1 MEKANYKN
9 VAENPCHMC
18 MPMGGVLA
26 FKGIENSMVLVHG
39 SQGCSTYMRLH
50 TAGHFN
56 EPVDIAS
63 SSLNEKG
70 TVYGGETALQKGL
83 DNVIMVYQPQL
94 IGVLTTCLAETI
106 GEDIERFIARYL
118 QEKGLS
124 ELAIIPVPTPGYGG
138 SHSEGYW
145 MTVKTIVTSFVQK
158 NKKHKAMNIIVPNLS
173 PADIREIKR
182 LIEIMGIEYTLLPDI
197 SDTLDQPYNKVYTKI
212 PVGGTKI
219 EQIKK
224 MSGAVATIQL
234 AITVE
239 KELSPGKYLEE
250 EFEVPLY
257 NLPLPMGIK
266 NTDLFLQTLQE
277 ISGNQVPNSLLQER
291 GRLQDCMVDSHK
303 YNMEGQS
310 AIFGEPELV
319 YALVNT
325 CLENGVHP
333 AIVATGSGSK
343 KIEQLLQPQLA
354 QLDRPSR
361 ILTEGDFMEIAR
373 ECGAKEVNLA
383 IGHSGGKFLTEKY
396 EIPLVRVGFPIHDRI
411 GGSRIL
417 SLGYNGTIN
426 FLDRL
431 TNTLLE
437 RKLST
442 YRQACYDKYYQVK
455 C

>member
-1 MEKANYKN
+1 MEKTNYKN

-50 TAGHFN
+50 TVGHFN

-70 TVYGGETALQKGL
+70 TVYGGESSLRKGL
-83 DNVIMVYQPQL
+83 DNVIKVYQPQL

-106 GEDIERFIARYL
+106 GEDIEGVTARYL
-118 QEKGLS
+118 QEKGLNN
-124 ELAIIPVPTPGYGG
+124 LAIIPVPTPGYGG

-145 MTVKTIVTSFVQK
+145 TAVKTVLTGLVEK
-158 NKKHKAMNIIVPNLS
+158 NKKHQKINIIVPNLS

-182 LIEIMGIEYTLLPDI
+182 LLKIMGINYTLLPDI
-197 SDTLDQPYNKVYTKI
+197 SDTLDRPYSKVYTKI
-212 PVGGTKI
+212 PAGGTKVEDI
-219 EQIKK
+219 RK
-224 MSGAVATIQL
+224 MGGAIATIQFGF
-234 AITVE
+234 TVE
-239 KELSPGKYLEE
+239 EELSPGQYLKEK
-250 EFEVPLY
+250 FAVPLY
-257 NLPLPMGIK
+257 NLPLPMGIR
-266 NTDLFLQTLQE
+266 NTDLFIKTLQE
-277 ISGNQVPNSLLQER
+277 ISGEEVPDSLLQER

-303 YNMEGQS
+303 YNMEGRS
-310 AIFGEPELV
+310 VIFGEPELV
-319 YALVNT
+319 YGITSV
-325 CLENGVHP
+325 CLENGVYP
-333 AIVATGSGSK
+333 AVIATGSGSK
-343 KIEQLLQPQLA
+343 KMKQLLEPQLSKLAKPA
-354 QLDRPSR
+354 QV
-361 ILTEGDFMEIAR
+361 LTEGDFMEIAQ
-373 ECGAKEVNLA
+373 ECGLKGVNLA
-383 IGHSGGKFLTEKY
+383 IGHSGGKFLTEKHGL
-396 EIPLVRVGFPIHDRI
+396 PLVRIGFPIHDRM

-442 YRQACYDKYYQVK
+442 YRQACYDKYYQVG